1 MYRVVILYLIF
12 VINNRG
18 FSQLS
23 HIDSLKNEFDSKN
36 GLYFER
42 EIPNNFNP
50 SVYTSDNKIYTLNK
64 TFYFNYYFI
73 EHKDTLKL
81 TAEVEEIKVGEFT
94 EQKLKNSFVPSS
106 YQKDDLLTTIAISIV
121 DGFNDTQSIIE
132 YKYYNQNNIEF
143 NYYASSGL
151 VENDLN
157 IWIHPFRDGY
167 FGILQYNPFPFVQFP
182 LVIGNKWT
190 WKLLYECD
198 SMQNRW
204 VNWKGGNV
212 ESDYYYEILQK
223 EVLQTTIGEI
233 NCWVINSICKS
244 VLGQTELTSFFN
256 EKYGF
261 VKLDYL
267 NIDKSRTVIELKDVK

>member
-18 FSQLS
+18 FSQS
-23 HIDSLKNEFDSKN
+23 NHIDSLKNEFDSKN

-64 TFYFNYYFI
+64 TFFYNYYFI

-81 TAEVEEIKVGEFT
+81 TAKVEEIKVGDFI
-94 EQKLKNSFVPSS
+94 EQRLKCGFVPSS

-132 YKYYNQNNIEF
+132 YKYYNQNNIEL
-143 NYYASSGL
+143 NYYSNSGL
-151 VENDLN
+151 VENGIN
-157 IWIHPFRDGY
+157 IWIHPFRDGN
-167 FGILQYNPFPFVQFP
+167 FSILQYNPFPFVQFP
-182 LVIGNKWT
+182 LEIGNEWT
-190 WKLLYECD
+190 WELLVG
-198 SMQNRW
+198 NRR
-204 VNWKGGNV
+204 NDIQLEKFDRNV
-212 ESDYYYEILQK
+212 KNSYTYEINDKKQIRTKMGL
-223 EVLQTTIGEI
+223 ID
-233 NCWVINSICKS
+233 CWVINSDCNS
-244 VLGQTELTSFFN
+244 ELGHTELIAYFN
-256 EKYGF
+256 EEYGF

-267 NIDKSRTVIELKDVK
+267 NIDKSRLVIELKEIK